1 MTNATAEAASPV
13 LERPR
18 VAWGEFLRW
27 GFVMV
32 IVAAVLGPIAMV
44 LLAGVNVAPILQGFS
59 FGVGHWVE
67 ALSAPDVGSALW
79 NTVTIVAIRGLLG
92 FVIAIPIAWLI
103 ARTNMPGR
111 DALEFGF
118 WIAFF
123 MPSLAY
129 IQSWAF
135 LLEGYNGLINQWLR
149 SIPLLSSINFDVYSY
164 WGIIWVHLLSHNV
177 SILVVML
184 VLAFRNMDSSLE
196 EVARIS
202 GASKW
207 KTIADVILPLSRPMI
222 AMLVILAI
230 IKGMQSYEVEAIL
243 GQPAGIDV
251 YSTLVVRMLTD
262 EPPRIA
268 QGAVLSTVILVT
280 LLPLIVLQR
289 LYVGGRQYTTIS
301 SKMRM
306 TQIDLGRVKR
316 WAAFGVVSLLVAMQT
331 VVPFFSL
338 IAGSLMVRWGYFS
351 IPSPWTLDKWK
362 MVLSNEQFLVSLLN
376 TLSLGIL
383 AGAGAALICFAVA
396 YILVRSPFWGRGV
409 LEFVS
414 WLPWAIPGVLLSLGL
429 VAMVMGIP
437 VLRPLYGTLFIL
449 AVAVILFR
457 FPLSVHLLKTGL
469 MQINREL
476 EEASTICGSD
486 KVTTQWRITVPI
498 LMPMLI
504 AVGLMTFVT
513 AVNEVSGVVL
523 LASADLR
530 TLSLLSLDYIMG
542 GRPQKEAAAVVTIV
556 MLVLCVGVAL
566 IARAFGIRLGAA
578 SDK

>member
-1 MTNATAEAASPV
+1 MTGATTEIGSPA

-18 VAWGEFLRW
+18 VAWGEVLRW
-27 GFVMV
+27 GFVAV
-32 IVAAVLGPIAMV
+32 IVLAVLGPIVMV
-44 LLAGVNVAPILQGFS
+44 VLAGVNVAPALQGFR
-59 FGVGHWVE
+59 FGLGHWAQ
-67 ALSAPDVGSALW
+67 ALSAPEAESALW
-79 NTVTIVAIRGLLG
+79 NTVTIVGIRGLLG
-92 FVIAIPIAWLI
+92 FAIAVPIAWLI

-149 SIPLLSSINFDVYSY
+149 GVPLLSSLNFDVYSY

-207 KTIADVILPLSRPMI
+207 KTLIDVILPLSRPMI

-243 GQPAGIDV
+243 GQPAGVDV

-268 QGAVLSTVILVT
+268 QGAVLSSVILIA
-280 LLPLIVLQR
+280 LLPLIVFQR
-289 LYVGGRQYTTIS
+289 LYVGARQYTTIS

-306 TQIDLGRVKR
+306 TQIDLGPVKR
-316 WAAFGVVSLLVAMQT
+316 WMAFCIVGLLVLMQT
-331 VVPFFSL
+331 AVPFFSL

-362 MVLSNEQFLVSLLN
+362 LVLSNEQFLDCLFN
-376 TLSLGIL
+376 TLGIGVL
-383 AGAGAALICFAVA
+383 AGVGAALICFIVA

-429 VAMVMGIP
+429 VAVVIGIP
-437 VLRPLYGTLFIL
+437 FLRPLYGTMFIL

-469 MQINREL
+469 MQVNQEL

-486 KVTTQWRITVPI
+486 KLTTQWRINVPI

-566 IARAFGIRLGAA
+566 IARGFGIRLGAA

>member
-1 MTNATAEAASPV
+1 MTSISTEIGSSV

-18 VAWGEFLRW
+18 VTWGEFLRW
-27 GFVMV
+27 GFVALIML
-32 IVAAVLGPIAMV
+32 AVLGPIVMV
-44 LLAGVNVAPILQGFS
+44 LLAGVNVAPALQGFR
-59 FGVGHWVE
+59 FGLGHWTQ
-67 ALSAPDVGSALW
+67 ALSAPEAGSALW
-79 NTVTIVAIRGLLG
+79 NTVTIVGIRGLLG
-92 FVIAIPIAWLI
+92 FAIAVPIAWLI

-129 IQSWAF
+129 IQSWVF

-149 SIPLLSSINFDVYSY
+149 GIPFLNSLNFDVYSY

-207 KTIADVILPLSRPMI
+207 KTLIDVILPLSRPMI

-243 GQPAGIDV
+243 GQPAGVDV

-268 QGAVLSTVILVT
+268 QGAVLSTVILIT
-280 LLPLIVLQR
+280 LLPLIVFQR
-289 LYVGGRQYTTIS
+289 LYVGARQYTTIS

-306 TQIDLGRVKR
+306 TQIDLGPVKR
-316 WAAFGVVSLLVAMQT
+316 WMAFCIVGLLVLMQT
-331 VVPFFSL
+331 AVPFFSL
-338 IAGSLMVRWGYFS
+338 VAGSLMVRWGYFS

-362 MVLSNEQFLVSLLN
+362 LVLSNEQFLDCLFN
-376 TLSLGIL
+376 TLGIGVL
-383 AGAGAALICFAVA
+383 AGVGAALICFIVA
-396 YILVRSPFWGRGV
+396 YILVRSPFWGRGI

-429 VAMVMGIP
+429 VAMVIGIP
-437 VLRPLYGTLFIL
+437 FLRPLYGTMFIL

-469 MQINREL
+469 MQVSQEL
-476 EEASTICGSD
+476 EEASTICGSN
-486 KVTTQWRITVPI
+486 KMTTQWRINVPI

-523 LASADLR
+523 LASSDLR

-566 IARAFGIRLGAA
+566 IARGFGIRLGAA